1 MQLHERVGI
10 SSIQSVINLDKPTA
24 SRDVDFKEET
34 TVILEEYKVVI
45 HIIQADSS
53 TAAADQSAV

>member
-1 MQLHERVGI
+1 MRLHERAGI

-34 TVILEEYKVVI
+34 TVILEAYKVVI
-45 HIIQADSS
+45 HIIQAESS